1 MTDFEAQLIDAIP
14 DLRRASRAL
23 TGSRDMAD
31 DLVQATLERALL
43 KQDLYE
49 PTGAFVGWLTMIMRR
64 LFIDDFRKKRPV
76 LVDNAEELSDRGGQ
90 TTRPNQVETC
100 LLNELKP
107 LIAELSPEARAVL
120 KTIAIDG
127 TSYEQAAERF
137 GVPLG
142 TIRSRL
148 FRAREALAEK
158 LGLEEG
164 DRPAI

>member
-76 LVDNAEELSDRGGQ
+76 LVDNARSFPIGAGRRRG
-90 TTRPNQVETC
+90 P
-100 LLNELKP
+100 
-107 LIAELSPEARAVL
+107 
-120 KTIAIDG
+120 
-127 TSYEQAAERF
+127 
-137 GVPLG
+137 
-142 TIRSRL
+142 IRSR
-148 FRAREALAEK
+148 
-158 LGLEEG
+158 
-164 DRPAI
+164 PAS